1 MNEKDNMQMRN
12 MMKEMIRLKI
22 KPNFAAL
29 GREYGCDYRTAKIKY
44 LEELSKEKGIEPTI
58 KIRKHIIDEYK
69 DIIINK
75 LETIPGITAYS
86 IYYFLKVEKNYKGS
100 YETIKKFVKEKK
112 DFDFDYQPSINK
124 NVITDLAT
132 LRFIEEKKNVLFMG
146 NPGVGKTHLATA
158 LGIEAAKKRNSVYF
172 ISCNDLITNLSNAFK
187 ENRLESKIKFYCKY
201 RLLIIDEIG
210 YLPIT
215 REEANMFFQLIA
227 KKYEN
232 KPTIITTNQPFSKWG
247 EVFGDTTI
255 ASAIIDRLVHHSV
268 IMNIKGK
275 SYRIKDLVQEDFNEE
290 KSS

>member
-1 MNEKDNMQMRN
+1 MLN
-12 MMKEMIRLKI
+12 
-22 KPNFAAL
+22 
-29 GREYGCDYRTAKIKY
+29 
-44 LEELSKEKGIEPTI
+44 
-58 KIRKHIIDEYK
+58 
-69 DIIINK
+69 
-75 LETIPGITAYS
+75 ETINILNDLNLYGLKNSINTEIDYITNNNLPFLEGLNH
-86 IYYFLKVEKNYKGS
+86 FLKNELKYREINRAES
-100 YETIKKFVKEKK
+100 NIKVAHFPYIKEIK
-112 DFDFDYQPSINK
+112 DFDYDYQPSINK

-132 LRFIEEKKNVLFMG
+132 LRFIEEKKNILFTG

-172 ISCNDLITNLSNAFK
+172 ISCNDLIANLSNAFK

-215 REEANMFFQLIA
+215 KEEANMFFQLIA
-227 KKYEN
+227 KRYEN
-232 KPTIITTNQPFSKWG
+232 KPTIITNQPFSKWG

-255 ASAIIDRLVHHSV
+255 AATIIDRLVHHSV

-275 SYRIKDLVQEDFNEE
+275 SYRIKYLVQEDFNEE